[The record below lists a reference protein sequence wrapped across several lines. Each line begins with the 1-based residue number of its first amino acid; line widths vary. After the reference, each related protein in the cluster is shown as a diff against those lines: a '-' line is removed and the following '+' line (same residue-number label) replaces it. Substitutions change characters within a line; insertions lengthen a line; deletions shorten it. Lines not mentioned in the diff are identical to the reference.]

1 MNKYRFLPFA
11 LALLAL
17 VGLVALQS
25 AAEDKPTGDRGSEK
39 GTTTKGMGTY
49 TGKIVRVDADKHT
62 IVLGDIQ
69 GRGGKGSGSGTSS
82 GSGTGSGTG
91 SDKAGSSDKATGSD
105 KTASDTGDKG
115 KTGNRTMTFSV
126 SDKTRISLDGK
137 EAKLSE
143 LKSGLYARV
152 TTDRS
157 GKGGS
162 GGSGTTGDKSSGT
175 SGTNNADD
183 KSSGAAGAGR
193 DTEKGGTG
201 SSADRVRTATRV
213 EAFTK
218 APTDT
223 KSGTGSGTRGTDR

>member
-69 GRGGKGSGSGTSS
+69 GRGGKGSGSGT
-82 GSGTGSGTG
+82 GSGT
-91 SDKAGSSDKATGSD
+91 DSDKATGSD

-162 GGSGTTGDKSSGT
+162 GTTGDKSSGT
-175 SGTNNADD
+175 SGTNKADD